1 MIYKNNPPLRKTNK
15 MVMKYLKRIIIYC
28 LISFT
33 FISCHNKVKGTGMA
47 EKDSLPVA
55 CLSNTIS
62 RFELIEPEKT
72 VVEKSSMREDKVVS
86 TRDSCIDV
94 DCLQLDF
101 LSKERCFIKMEIFN
115 NTNDTIF
122 NSNNTFL
129 YYDKETGSW
138 SFLPY
143 PENFVREDLGI
154 VIAPRIKQHHT
165 FFSQLGIRFC
175 KENINCNYLFI
186 QIRGKSIIMY
196 LRCLL

>member
-1 MIYKNNPPLRKTNK
+1 MI
-15 MVMKYLKRIIIYC
+15 KRIIIYC

-72 VVEKSSMREDKVVS
+72 VVEKCSMREDKVVS

-94 DCLQLDF
+94 DCLQLDL
-101 LSKERCFIKMEIFN
+101 LSKERCFIKVEIFN

-122 NSNNTFL
+122 YSNNTFL
-129 YYDKETGSW
+129 YYDKDTGSW
-138 SFLPY
+138 PFLPF
-143 PENFVREDLGI
+143 PENFAREDLGI
-154 VIAPRIKQHHT
+154 VIAPHIKQHHT
-165 FFSQLGIRFC
+165 FFLPIRDKILQGKYKLQLSFYTNSE
-175 KENINCNYLFI
+175 KVHYYVSKVFI
-186 QIRGKSIIMY
+186 VK
-196 LRCLL
+196 

>member
-1 MIYKNNPPLRKTNK
+1 
-15 MVMKYLKRIIIYC
+15 MKYLKRIIIYC

-55 CLSNTIS
+55 CLS
-62 RFELIEPEKT
+62 
-72 VVEKSSMREDKVVS
+72 
-86 TRDSCIDV
+86 
-94 DCLQLDF
+94 
-101 LSKERCFIKMEIFN
+101 
-115 NTNDTIF
+115 DTIF
-122 NSNNTFL
+122 YSNNTFL

-165 FFSQLGIRFC
+165 FFSPIRDKILQGKYKLQLSFYT
-175 KENINCNYLFI
+175 NS
-186 QIRGKSIIMY
+186 GKVHYYVSKVFVVKKMFFW
-196 LRCLL
+196 

>member
-1 MIYKNNPPLRKTNK
+1 
-15 MVMKYLKRIIIYC
+15 MKYLKRIIIYC

-122 NSNNTFL
+122 YSNNTFL

-165 FFSQLGIRFC
+165 FFFPIRDKILQGKYKLQLSFYT
-175 KENINCNYLFI
+175 NS
-186 QIRGKSIIMY
+186 GKVHYYVSKVFVVKKNV
-196 LRCLL
+196 LLVGF